1 MRPLRPDFIKN
12 KIRPSKFLESFRNKY
27 GSTCTSRATDMEIKD
42 NLKSLYIDLAFGN
55 FRDQDIEDFM
65 KDDRIIYILLE
76 DCEDKLIKLGFIIN
90 SLQLSVDNRLPMIT
104 TRQFSEIQDKYNNRF
119 NVFSI
124 IQQGLLGYNYTRDSN
139 FIRGIGVNLSTPIRS
154 GLRKY
159 LFG

>member
-1 MRPLRPDFIKN
+1 
-12 KIRPSKFLESFRNKY
+12 
-27 GSTCTSRATDMEIKD
+27 
-42 NLKSLYIDLAFGN
+42 
-55 FRDQDIEDFM
+55 
-65 KDDRIIYILLE
+65 
-76 DCEDKLIKLGFIIN
+76 
-90 SLQLSVDNRLPMIT
+90 MIT